1 MTTASTPHEP
11 ALRIL
16 TVTNLWPENGS
27 FRGIFVREQVEAL
40 RRQGHQVDVEIVAQA
55 RGKADYLLAAPRVRR
70 RARTGG
76 YDIVHVH
83 YGLTA
88 LAARLVTGIPKVLTL
103 HGSDINSPKQRRIT
117 RLGAGSMS
125 RVYVSRR
132 LAVTAREPDA
142 TVIANGVDFEL
153 FKPTDRAE
161 ARATLGIDS
170 DARVVLFG
178 GHPDNQVKGYDV
190 FSDVLAELR
199 KRGVAAEELVLAAPG
214 QNRADVVPKFA
225 AADVLLFTSRKGTEA
240 SPTVVKEAATM
251 NLPVVTVNVGDT
263 AETLAKATPGAV
275 VDFPEPWGT
284 PAARAELITRLADA
298 VAPLL
303 TKPMR
308 STGREAMAWLDTAE
322 VTRRLVA
329 LYRSLLRSSDS

>member
-1 MTTASTPHEP
+1 MTTASTPRKP

-40 RRQGHQVDVEIVAQA
+40 RRQGHQVDVEVVAQA

-70 RARTGG
+70 RARQGG
-76 YDIVHVH
+76 YDIVHIH

-88 LAARLVTGIPKVLTL
+88 LAARLVTGVPKVLTL
-103 HGSDINSPKQRRIT
+103 HGSDINSPRQRRIT
-117 RLGAGSMS
+117 RLGAGSAA

-132 LAVTAREPDA
+132 LAVTAREPEA

-161 ARATLGIDS
+161 ARAKLGIDP
-170 DARVVLFG
+170 DAPVVLFG

-199 KRGVAAEELVLAAPG
+199 QRGVPAEELILAEPG
-214 QNRADVVPKFA
+214 QKRADVVPKFA

-251 NLPVVTVNVGDT
+251 NLPVVTVNVGDA
-263 AETLAKATPGAV
+263 AETLAKAAPGAV
-275 VDFPEPWGT
+275 VEFPEPWGT
-284 PAARAELITRLADA
+284 ADARATLISKLADA
-298 VAPLL
+298 VEPLL
-303 TKPMR
+303 TAPTR
-308 STGREAMAWLDTAE
+308 STGRDSMAWLDTAE
-322 VTRRLVA
+322 VSRRLVA
-329 LYRSLLRSSDS
+329 LYRSLMR